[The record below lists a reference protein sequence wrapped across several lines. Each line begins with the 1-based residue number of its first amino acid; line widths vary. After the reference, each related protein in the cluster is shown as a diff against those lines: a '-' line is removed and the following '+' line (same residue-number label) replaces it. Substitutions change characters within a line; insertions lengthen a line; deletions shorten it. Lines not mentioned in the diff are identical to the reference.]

1 MYAKP
6 IWTFPDS
13 EKISAKDTLDCV
25 VWPPIHLVSKT
36 SRAEPSNLCFSK
48 SNLYEIRFLAK
59 YPSRDLKLKN
69 LPFQTFF
76 THDWQKLVHHL

>member
-13 EKISAKDTLDCV
+13 EKISPKDTLDCV
-25 VWPPIHLVSKT
+25 VWPPIYLVSKT

-48 SNLYEIRFLAK
+48 SNFMKTDFLQ
-59 YPSRDLKLKN
+59 SI
-69 LPFQTFF
+69 QVVT
-76 THDWQKLVHHL
+76 